1 MLSLFVVD
9 TRANPDAS
17 FSIGAVFVV
26 TPSSVS
32 AFGTGH
38 RLTNVMSTGDAGCH
52 KAAREVTSHHVML
65 ITAVIFIVIAIVTVT
80 NDHPCV

>member
-52 KAAREVTSHHVML
+52 KAAREVTSHHVKAHHRRHL
-65 ITAVIFIVIAIVTVT
+65 HRHRHRHS
-80 NDHPCV
+80 DQ